1 MTTLEPGALLPDAL
15 AAKLAG
21 HYSPDA
27 NGPLATLRW
36 TGRVL
41 PGTAREVEHLQHRG
55 QHTTASGQRDP
66 QAVAA
71 EMRALAHYAR
81 VHAGR
86 GEVDGWRDWTPAK
99 GDEAA
104 MVVPGAWREPAEPVP
119 TDEEARAERKAAAI
133 GARQHAFDLLASTRV
148 PLGRAAGEPPPAS
161 TDELAQ
167 RLGLTEH
174 AAAKLRPLPGSNQS
188 SSTMTGA

>member
-55 QHTTASGQRDP
+55 QHTTANGQRDP

-81 VHAGR
+81 VHEGR
-86 GEVDGWRDWTPAK
+86 GEVPGWRDWDPFK
-99 GDEAA
+99 AA
-104 MVVPGAWREPAEPVP
+104 AATLVVPWAWREPAE
-119 TDEEARAERKAAAI
+119 AR
-133 GARQHAFDLLASTRV
+133 
-148 PLGRAAGEPPPAS
+148 P
-161 TDELAQ
+161 
-167 RLGLTEH
+167 
-174 AAAKLRPLPGSNQS
+174 
-188 SSTMTGA
+188 